1 MEELDA
7 WHCMKNDDY
16 WGQGHSFAH
25 TGKYVVVGHWP
36 VTLYDP
42 RIPSA
47 APIIDRA
54 RHIISIDGG
63 CVLKDDGQLNA
74 LILPPSGEDITWCSY
89 DDLPVRRALDGQ
101 DESPYPFTI
110 SWTDH
115 AVEVLEEGPEF
126 SLCRHLSTGK
136 ELWVLTKY
144 LRRRDGQTFCL
155 DSTDYRLPVTPG
167 DLLSVV
173 EETSRGA
180 LVKKN
185 GSTGWYL
192 GRLAEP

>member
-1 MEELDA
+1 ME
-7 WHCMKNDDY
+7 
-16 WGQGHSFAH
+16 
-25 TGKYVVVGHWP
+25 
-36 VTLYDP
+36 
-42 RIPSA
+42 
-47 APIIDRA
+47 
-54 RHIISIDGG
+54 
-63 CVLKDDGQLNA
+63 VLK
-74 LILPPSGEDITWCSY
+74 
-89 DDLPVRRALDGQ
+89 
-101 DESPYPFTI
+101 
-110 SWTDH
+110 
-115 AVEVLEEGPEF
+115 EGPEF
-126 SLCRHLSTGK
+126 SLCRHLNTGR

-155 DSTDYRLPVTPG
+155 DSTDYRLPVDPG